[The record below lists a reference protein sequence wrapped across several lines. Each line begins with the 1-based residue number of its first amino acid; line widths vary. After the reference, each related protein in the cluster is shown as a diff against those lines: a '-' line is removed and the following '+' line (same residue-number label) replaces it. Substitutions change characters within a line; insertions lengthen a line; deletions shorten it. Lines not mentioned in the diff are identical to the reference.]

1 MQDVESEGGQEV
13 VFDPH
18 EDLTEAM
25 TNAALRLIRDEWS
38 FIKIHLQILWQGGR
52 QHQQRVQ
59 YWRHGYC

>member
-25 TNAALRLIRDEWS
+25 TNAALR
-38 FIKIHLQILWQGGR
+38 
-52 QHQQRVQ
+52 
-59 YWRHGYC
+59 